1 MRIAGM
7 RGKTARRTMM
17 RALGR
22 SWLLGMGSLCILGA
36 AAVTHAQ
43 TRSGSDRPGSILMFP
58 KVVRSATRDTI
69 IQITNTGNNI
79 NWVHCFYL
87 SAPDGSGYCGA
98 TDFELVLTRQQP
110 TQWRVSQGRRVDPTD
125 PFGSQAAGFDP
136 GLIPPVPP
144 GFQGAL
150 VCVEVDQNG
159 NPFGQNR
166 LKGEVTILD
175 DANGDVAKY
184 NAFGLAAVDG
194 SQDNRLNLDDTEYET
209 CPGQLTLN
217 FSPRGSL
224 DPVIEDLGNANLN
237 SFISTNL
244 TLLSCNIDLQA
255 GVRSNGT
262 VSFIVYDEFESPF
275 SGSFP
280 YQCWSSIDL
289 GNTPQ
294 TTGQFRSTLL
304 SGGAINTIFA
314 QAQLRPSGAG
324 VVAVAESAHA
334 DSVGVTGTAASN
346 LHTGGSAVG
355 TVRLP

>member
-1 MRIAGM
+1 
-7 RGKTARRTMM
+7 M
-17 RALGR
+17 RALRR
-22 SWLLGMGSLCILGA
+22 SWLLGMGFTCILGA

-43 TRSGSDRPGSILMFP
+43 TRSGGDRPGSILMFP
-58 KVVRSATRDTI
+58 KVVRSASRDTI
-69 IQITNTGNNI
+69 IQITNTGNSI

-110 TQWRVSQGRRVDPTD
+110 TQWRVSQGRRVDPSD
-125 PFGSQAAGFDP
+125 PFGNPGAGFDP

-150 VCVEVDQNG
+150 VCVEVDSNG

-166 LKGEVTILD
+166 LKGEVTVLD
-175 DANGDVAKY
+175 DSNGDVAKY
-184 NAFGLAAVDG
+184 NAFALAALG
-194 SQDNRLNLDDTEYET
+194 PSQDNPLNLNNSEYET

-224 DPVIEDLGNANLN
+224 DPVIEDLGNASLN

-244 TLLSCNIDLQA
+244 TMLSCNLDLQA

-262 VSFIVYDEFESPF
+262 VSFVVYDEFESPF

-280 YQCWSSIDL
+280 YQCWSTIDL

-294 TTGQFRSTLL
+294 TTGQFRSVLL
-304 SGGAINTIFA
+304 PGGAIHTIFA
-314 QAQLRPSGAG
+314 QARLTPSGAG
-324 VVAVAESAHA
+324 LVAVAESAHA
-334 DSVGVTGTAASN
+334 DQAGVVGTAASN
-346 LHTGGSAVG
+346 LHTAGSAVG